1 MLRHFLLI
9 LCLSSSTVLAQPSPV
24 KADLARELTTLLR
37 FEGMFE
43 TYLKACVEPEG
54 TPFDPKPEFNASPGS
69 FGGLSPQSAYWPEVV
84 QIYRRFQAKA
94 CAYATP
100 ERFSAFFSERFA
112 ETLSEADLRAAIAF
126 HSSPTGRR
134 IGDATLAVNQDFQAF
149 ANKLM
154 LEAYEVA
161 RSDYQRDIRA
171 LIKKYKA
178 EPK

>member
-1 MLRHFLLI
+1 MLRNLL
-9 LCLSSSTVLAQPSPV
+9 LSFCLLSSAALAQPSPV
-24 KADLARELTTLLR
+24 KTDLARELTRLLR

-54 TPFDPKPEFNASPGS
+54 TPFDPKPEFIANPGS

-94 CAYATP
+94 CGYATP
-100 ERFSAFFSERFA
+100 EKFSAFFSERFA
-112 ETLSEADLRAAIAF
+112 TTLSEADLRAAIAF
-126 HSSPTGRR
+126 HSSPVGKR

-161 RSDYQRDIRA
+161 RSDYQRDIRV
-171 LIKKYKA
+171 LIEKYKN